1 MSNKTLVIN
10 LTRTTIFVDVRHADD
25 RKDAVQIQQ
34 RGRVHLGVGQR
45 VDSRWLQHNPNVV
58 DVHVPQE
65 VKAVEQPQTS
75 TPVADL
81 PDVAQIKTQI
91 NDDEE
96 DN

>member
-1 MSNKTLVIN
+1 MSTKTLVIN

-34 RGRVHLGVGQR
+34 RGRVHLGAGQR
-45 VDSRWLQHNPNVV
+45 VDSRWLQHNPNVI

-65 VKAVEQPQTS
+65 AKAVERPEIAA
-75 TPVADL
+75 VNGDL
-81 PDVAQIKTQI
+81 PDVTQIETQI

-96 DN
+96 GN